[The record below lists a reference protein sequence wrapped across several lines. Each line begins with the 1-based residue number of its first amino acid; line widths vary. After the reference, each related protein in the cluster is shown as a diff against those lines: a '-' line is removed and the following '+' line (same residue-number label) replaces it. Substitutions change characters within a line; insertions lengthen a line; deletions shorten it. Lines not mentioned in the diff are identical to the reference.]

1 MTFVL
6 VRDHLEQAHAILRE
20 PDEESVKLREMLDLV
35 MRALDHLA
43 ATPSGGNN
51 VIEFPIVPR
60 RRPLGHG

>member
-1 MTFVL
+1 M
-6 VRDHLEQAHAILRE
+6 RCGWWE